1 MLEYHFLAKLDLKVE
16 RFIRWVSTLIESSL
30 GMPYLEQTVVTVG
43 QITNLIVANQIDVPL
58 VES

>member
-16 RFIRWVSTLIESSL
+16 RFIRWVSTLVESSL